1 MNRGSVTTVTN
12 IVTDF
17 TALMF
22 QSCDRIISSPSISMW
37 IHPKFNYASDLRS
50 TFSDPQFQQGVSV

>member
-1 MNRGSVTTVTN
+1 MNRGPVTTVTN

-22 QSCDRIISSPSISMW
+22 QSCDSIISSTSISMW
-37 IHPKFNYASDLRS
+37 IHPKFNYVSELRS
-50 TFSDPQFQQGVSV
+50 TFSDPHFQQGVIV